1 MDLSQLPLLPLL
13 VFAAELCVVTISTV
27 RIIFVS
33 RGMKVLAPVLGFF
46 EISIWLFAI
55 GQIMRNLTDP
65 GCYLGFAAGFTLGTY
80 LGILIEKRLAI
91 GNLLVQVITTR
102 DAAGLAE
109 ALRAAKYGV
118 TCMDGRGGTGPVQI
132 VLTVI
137 QRKQLPNVIA
147 LVKQFDPRAFYSV
160 NDLQAAAAGIFPARG
175 PAGAWSVFRPA
186 PSGRPS
192 EPAALTSSSAPSGR
206 GSP

>member
-109 ALRAAKYGV
+109 ALRAAAYGV
-118 TCMDGRGGTGPVQI
+118 TCMDGRGGTGPVQV

-137 QRKQLPNVIA
+137 QRKELENVIA
-147 LVKQFDPRAFYSV
+147 MVKEFDPRAFYSI
-160 NDLQAAAAGIFPARG
+160 NDLQGAAAGIFPAARARRSLVG
-175 PAGAWSVFRPA
+175 LPAR
-186 PSGRPS
+186 
-192 EPAALTSSSAPSGR
+192 
-206 GSP
+206 

>member
-1 MDLSQLPLLPLL
+1 LDLSHLPLLPLL

-33 RGMKVLAPVLGFF
+33 RGMKFLAPVLGFF

-91 GNLLVQVITTR
+91 GSLVVQVITTR

-109 ALRAAKYGV
+109 ALRAAEFGV
-118 TCMDGRGGTGPVQI
+118 TCMDGRGGTGPVQV

-137 QRKQLPNVIA
+137 QRKELENVIA
-147 LVKQFDPRAFYSV
+147 LVKEFDPRAFYSV
-160 NDLQAAAAGIFPARG
+160 NDLQAAASGIFPAPRIRRG
-175 PAGAWSVFRPA
+175 LVGLPARSFRT
-186 PSGRPS
+186 
-192 EPAALTSSSAPSGR
+192 AA
-206 GSP
+206 